1 MAQQPYNFS
10 NDPYKQLRERIR
22 LRLKEEMIND
32 KIFGLVQD
40 AYTALL
46 RTENVIL
53 SRPERNRLLRDVLKD
68 VLTDM
73 LAEI

>member
-1 MAQQPYNFS
+1 MARQPYNFS

-32 KIFGLVQD
+32 KIFGVVQD

-53 SRPERNRLLRDVLKD
+53 SRTERNRLLRDVLKD
-68 VLTDM
+68 ILTDM
-73 LAEI
+73 LAEM